1 MSEKFHFSI
10 IFVFLT
16 FWKDFDDDI
25 IIGQATGGRVAPL
38 DVVLWAQSFH
48 IYSKVPHTQCSNLS
62 FYGRWER
69 ELIYL
74 VII

>member
-1 MSEKFHFSI
+1 MSEKCHFSI

-38 DVVLWAQSFH
+38 GVVLWAQSFH
-48 IYSKVPHTQCSNLS
+48 INSKVLHT
-62 FYGRWER
+62 
-69 ELIYL
+69 
-74 VII
+74 